1 LRTCIARHHRDASGD
16 GDIGAAH
23 LGAVRLAERLVYAA
37 GVGMQP
43 DHPFQT
49 QVDAKVVKL
58 AGLDAPR
65 FAAVCAEVP
74 NLVKDTDPPT

>member
-1 LRTCIARHHRDASGD
+1 
-16 GDIGAAH
+16 
-23 LGAVRLAERLVYAA
+23 VRLAERLVCAA
-37 GVGMQP
+37 GVGLLT

-58 AGLDAPR
+58 AGLDATR
-65 FAAVCAEVP
+65 FSAVCAEVP